1 MTFVLERA
9 VRGTAPEVSLGTRGV
24 AVGGMV
30 VGTLIAAV
38 LSATPQLV
46 SSSTRM
52 TLGIEG
58 CQERIDAS
66 LRKHVAGFVYQV

>member
-9 VRGTAPEVSLGTRGV
+9 VRDTAPEVSLGARGV

-52 TLGIEG
+52 TLGI
-58 CQERIDAS
+58 
-66 LRKHVAGFVYQV
+66 